1 MYYYGARYLDPRT
14 SRWLSA
20 DPALGEY
27 IPMAPVN
34 DEAKKHNQN
43 LPGMGGIYN
52 TVNFHLYHYAGNN
65 PVKYIDPTGESEQDY
80 LVCEIYST
88 TIGLL
93 TAGIPGALVGYKA
106 VKDLEK
112 YNGPDRDAAN
122 QAAIGNNPQ
131 NPKDN
136 PNYVKLPDSEAA
148 FHQLEDGSKVS
159 KYVADKVDKNGG
171 KSEIV
176 WNDTKNELV
185 ADPKAKGTYNYG
197 NGKIEH
203 AIKDVIP
210 WILLGT
216 GKDDPSNMVQ
226 RAGDTLKA
234 APNFFK
240 DLFNKKGM

>member
-1 MYYYGARYLDPRT
+1 MMHMAENTRVFTDATHSSISGCKNSIARLLQKDVRRARYLDPKT

-27 IPMAPVN
+27 IPLAPVN

-52 TVNFHLYHYAGNN
+52 TVNMYLYHYAGIGQRSDSELQANN

-112 YNGPDRDAAN
+112 NNGPDRDAAN

-148 FHQLEDGSKVS
+148 FHQLEEGSKVNMLPI
-159 KYVADKVDKNGG
+159 KLIKMGG
-171 KSEIV
+171 R
-176 WNDTKNELV
+176 
-185 ADPKAKGTYNYG
+185 AK
-197 NGKIEH
+197 
-203 AIKDVIP
+203 
-210 WILLGT
+210 
-216 GKDDPSNMVQ
+216 
-226 RAGDTLKA
+226 
-234 APNFFK
+234 
-240 DLFNKKGM
+240 LFGMIQKMN